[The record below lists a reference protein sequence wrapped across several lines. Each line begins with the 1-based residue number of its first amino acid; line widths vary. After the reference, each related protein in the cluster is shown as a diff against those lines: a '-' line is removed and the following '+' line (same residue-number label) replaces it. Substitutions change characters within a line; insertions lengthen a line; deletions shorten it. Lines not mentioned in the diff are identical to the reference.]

1 MKKIDFKFSKRQVIL
16 FTAFLALLG
25 VGIWSAGTLSA
36 SEPKTSQNALE
47 RVTEPIPAVESTA
60 KTENVEKQPEI
71 SPNVV
76 AQTTPEPAETTP
88 APAPVETRQKWQIFL
103 DDMNVNEPQY
113 APAIVACLNNYSGN
127 NFQAKQRTSWFVN
140 GTDQYKNDN
149 IAQLYFTTR
158 SFVQDS
164 PEC

>member
-1 MKKIDFKFSKRQVIL
+1 MKKIDFKFSKRQAIL
-16 FTAFLALLG
+16 FIAFLALLS

-47 RVTEPIPAVESTA
+47 RVTEPIPAVKSEA
-60 KTENVEKQPEI
+60 KTETVEKQPEI

-76 AQTTPEPAETTP
+76 AQTTPKPAETTP

-127 NFQAKQRTSWFVN
+127 DYQAKQRSTQFLN
-140 GTDQYKNDN
+140 GTDQFKNDN
-149 IAQLYFTTR
+149 IAQLYFNTR
-158 SFVQDS
+158 TFVQNS